1 MSGIKFR
8 DFSQIAKIAK
18 YNSLEKCTAKVDYFE
33 LSMLL
38 RKSFPSHPF
47 D

>member
-18 YNSLEKCTAKVDYFE
+18 YNSREKCTAKVGYFE

-38 RKSFPSHPF
+38 TKSFPSHPF